1 MPETSEQIAE
11 QLHSAAIHLLRRI
24 RLEDSASGLT
34 APRLSALSVVVHAG
48 PLSMTDLAAAEQ
60 IQAPSMTRLAAG
72 LERLGLIA
80 REIDPADGR
89 RVMVK
94 ATKQGKVVLQKGK
107 RRRILTLAKRI
118 SSLKLQDAA
127 CLAQAAKIMESL
139 ARDL

>member
-1 MPETSEQIAE
+1 MPETSEQIAD

-60 IQAPSMTRLAAG
+60 IQAPSMTRLVAS

-80 REIDPADGR
+80 RKIDPADGR
-89 RVMVK
+89 RVMVR
-94 ATKQGKVVLQKGK
+94 ATKQGKVVLQTGK

-118 SSLKLQDAA
+118 SSLTSRDAA